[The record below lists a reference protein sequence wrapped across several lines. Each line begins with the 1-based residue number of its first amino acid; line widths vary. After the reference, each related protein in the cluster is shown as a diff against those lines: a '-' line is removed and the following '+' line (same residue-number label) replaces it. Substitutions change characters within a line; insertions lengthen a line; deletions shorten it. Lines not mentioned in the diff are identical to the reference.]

1 MTERAWCVV
10 RGASWTLIFLLA
22 LSFIAAAP
30 QRLSAQAK
38 LEDNSFLAEEA
49 YNQDPRVVQHISTA
63 ELHHGETLYSFTQE
77 WPVHGQKRQLS
88 YTLTA
93 AQDAGFTMGD
103 GLVNFR
109 YQAVGKGEDRV
120 WIAPRLSA
128 IVPVGDANKNGG
140 NGGWGLDGV
149 VPLSWEA
156 AERLT
161 VNLDLGGTWR
171 PSAQN
176 ALGAKA
182 GTLEPYMAASTI
194 FFVTKM
200 FNLLA
205 ETTWRG
211 SETVVSSGHAS
222 RTSDHALLLGARLG
236 FNLPGKL
243 QLVPGAAWM
252 PAIDQTP
259 TRAFLYFSAEHPF

>member
-1 MTERAWCVV
+1 MIVRASWVV
-10 RGASWTLIFLLA
+10 RGASSLFLP
-22 LSFIAAAP
+22 FIALLLTASAP
-30 QRLSAQAK
+30 QRLTAQEK

-63 ELHHGETLYSFTQE
+63 ELHHGATLFSFTQE

-93 AQDAGFTMGD
+93 AEDNGFMMGD

-109 YQAVGKGEDRV
+109 YQAVGKGEDKV
-120 WIAPRLSA
+120 WVAPRLSA
-128 IVPVGDANKNGG
+128 IVPVGDANKDGG

-149 VPLSWEA
+149 VPISWEA

-161 VNLDLGGTWR
+161 MNLDLGGTWR
-171 PSAQN
+171 PSARN
-176 ALGAKA
+176 AFDQKA
-182 GTLEPYMAASTI
+182 GTLEPYMAASAI
-194 FFVTKM
+194 IFVTPM

-211 SETVVSSGHAS
+211 SETVVSDGHAS
-222 RTSDHALLLGARLG
+222 RSSDHALLLGARYG
-236 FNLPGKL
+236 FNLPGHL

-252 PAIDQTP
+252 PAIDETP
-259 TRAFLYFSAEHPF
+259 TRSFLYFSAEHPF

>member
-1 MTERAWCVV
+1 MKRAALRVLRSCSLHIVPF
-10 RGASWTLIFLLA
+10 LILA
-22 LSFIAAAP
+22 LRPSGAVAA
-30 QRLSAQAK
+30 QEK

-63 ELHHGETLYSFTQE
+63 ELHHGATLFSFTQE

-93 AQDAGFTMGD
+93 AEDGGFRMGD

-120 WIAPRLSA
+120 WVAPRLSA
-128 IVPVGDANKNGG
+128 IVPVGDANKLGG

-149 VPLSWEA
+149 IPVSWA
-156 AERLT
+156 VAERLT

-171 PSAQN
+171 PSAEN
-176 ALGAKA
+176 AVGAKA
-182 GTLEPYMAASTI
+182 ATLEPYMAASAI
-194 FFVTKM
+194 IFVTPM

-211 SETVVSSGHAS
+211 SETVVSDGNAS
-222 RTSDHALLLGARLG
+222 RSSDHALLLGARYG
-236 FNLPGKL
+236 FNLPGHL

-252 PAIDQTP
+252 PAIGDTP
-259 TRAFLYFSAEHPF
+259 TRSFLYFSAEHPF